1 MTDEIRADWLA
12 DLYVDAH
19 GIDGAVA
26 ELQQVV
32 ENNYD
37 EQADRALEVLSIV
50 RQRKEVGA

>member
-1 MTDEIRADWLA
+1 MSDEIRADWLA
-12 DLYVDAH
+12 EFYIDDH
-19 GIDGAVA
+19 GVEGAVA

-50 RQRKEVGA
+50 RQRKEVEA